1 MPIEKLYI
9 KKDGENEFEIHEKI
23 DGIEAMGITKVAPQL
38 VPKTKQING
47 TDGELTFGA
56 SYNPSTVK
64 LKVYLAGKDVYD
76 YKLLVSELYRLLY
89 SRKPIRIH
97 DEVEPNICYYGYVK
111 PPSITS
117 INFTDA
123 MAEIEFLVP
132 SGFRQS
138 IKNGDELAGT
148 DYQFGMNETNNDD
161 LHGEIKYEFKTNSFW
176 VYNDSDVLI
185 DPYKNRHELTI
196 TLHCDGQP
204 NIKNNTT
211 ETSIA
216 FHQTMKNSDT
226 FVLKGVDSFLNNNP
240 CGINTDMGYITLAKG
255 WNKFEVSGASNVD
268 IKFSF
273 PFLYL

>member
-9 KKDGENEFEIHEKI
+9 KKDNENEFEIHDKV
-23 DGIEAMGITKVAPQL
+23 DGLTAMGITKNAPQL
-38 VPKTKQING
+38 NPKVKQING

-56 SYNPSTVK
+56 SYNPLTIK
-64 LKVYLAGKDVYD
+64 IKVYLAGQDVYD

-89 SRKPIRIH
+89 SKNPVRIR

-111 PPSITS
+111 PPLITS
-117 INFTDA
+117 INFTNA
-123 MAEIEFLVP
+123 TAEIEFLVP

-138 IKNGDELAGT
+138 IKNSDELAGT

-161 LHGEIKYEFKTNSFW
+161 LHNEIKYEFNSDTFW

-196 TLHCDGQP
+196 KLNCDGQP
-204 NIKNNTT
+204 TIKNDTT
-211 ETSIA
+211 DTSIA
-216 FHQTMKNSDT
+216 LNQNMKSSDT
-226 FVLKGVDSFLNNNP
+226 FMLKGVDSFLNNNP

-255 WNKFEVSGASNVD
+255 WNKFEVNGASN
-268 IKFSF
+268 ININFSF